1 MFIIILRISA
11 SNAFEM
17 FFFGGRGGG
26 PGTYL
31 SLYDNPTWKMYRCDR
46 FLGTL
51 FLLL

>member
-26 PGTYL
+26 TWYIL
-31 SLYDNPTWKMYRCDR
+31 KSL
-46 FLGTL
+46 
-51 FLLL
+51 